1 MYPIHSNVIS
11 LNYIT
16 VPKGIFIFCIRER
29 SHALRI
35 TGAAESYLRDN
46 DLSLSFYQSIY
57 KLTDMH

>member
-1 MYPIHSNVIS
+1 MYRIHSNVIS

-16 VPKGIFIFCIRER
+16 VPKGIFIFIFCIRER

-46 DLSLSFYQSIY
+46 DLSLSFY
-57 KLTDMH
+57 